1 MVPMTD
7 GNVLENL
14 AESKDYSSNK
24 KSKSGIIV
32 KALYDMAVHFSK
44 CCSPVP
50 GDEIIGF
57 VTRGRGVSIHRTD
70 CVNMLNLDD
79 VERVR
84 LIEAEWQADAL
95 EELGDYYTE
104 VKIFCN
110 DKPGL
115 LVDVSRVFAERDI
128 NIVGIHSRASKQG
141 IATIEVSFRTKGR
154 QQINSLIE
162 RLRQIDNVIE
172 IQRTTG

>member
-1 MVPMTD
+1 
-7 GNVLENL
+7 
-14 AESKDYSSNK
+14 
-24 KSKSGIIV
+24 
-32 KALYDMAVHFSK
+32 
-44 CCSPVP
+44 
-50 GDEIIGF
+50 
-57 VTRGRGVSIHRTD
+57 
-70 CVNMLNLDD
+70 MLNLND

-84 LIEAEWQADAL
+84 LIEAEWQDGADL

-104 VKIFCN
+104 IKIFCN

>member
-1 MVPMTD
+1 
-7 GNVLENL
+7 
-14 AESKDYSSNK
+14 
-24 KSKSGIIV
+24 
-32 KALYDMAVHFSK
+32 MAVHFSK

-70 CVNMLNLDD
+70 CINIINLTDM
-79 VERVR
+79 ERVR
-84 LIEAEWQADAL
+84 LIEAEWQTDADL
-95 EELGDYYTE
+95 ESLGEYYTE
-104 VKIFCN
+104 IKIYCN
-110 DKPGL
+110 DKPGM
-115 LVDVSRVFAERDI
+115 LVDISRVFAERDI

-141 IATIEVSFRTKGR
+141 VATVEVSFNTKGK

-162 RLRQIDNVIE
+162 KLRQIDNIIE